1 MPDGYDVLLRDGGI
15 AHVRPAP
22 PADREGL
29 HELVVF
35 LVGDHA
41 YKLKKPDNFA
51 TLHARQEAC
60 RREVELN
67 RRLAPDVYE
76 GVASVLGP
84 DGTVC
89 EYLVVMRRMPEERRL
104 ATLVRAGKPVEEH
117 VRAVARQLA
126 ELHTK
131 ARRGSQ
137 IDQECGIRSRW
148 TAAVERVRGI
158 AGATIEPAMLDEIE
172 RLVLRFLDGRSSLF
186 EARTAE
192 GRIVEGHGDLVA
204 EDIFCLDDGPRILSC
219 LDYDERLRFLDGLD
233 DSAFLAMDLEWLGA
247 PRLAD
252 LFLRW
257 YVEFSGDQAPTAL
270 WHHYVAYRAFVRAE
284 NACVRHSQG
293 DVDAA
298 WEARRLAELALRH
311 LHAATVTLVL
321 VGGPVAS
328 GKTTLARALAD
339 RLGFTL
345 LRSSDVPPES
355 EVYAELVSRAER
367 LLGQGESVVL
377 DASWADEQYRAMATQ
392 AADRTSSN
400 RVSLLCTVMPQL
412 AATRL
417 ATRET
422 PSSAPAMSPWPDAIE
437 IDTGIPLEQALMR
450 ALSAVHPPELNM
462 RWRFQR
468 PQMEPD

>member
-1 MPDGYDVLLRDGGI
+1 M
-15 AHVRPAP
+15 
-22 PADREGL
+22 
-29 HELVVF
+29 VF
-35 LVGDHA
+35 LLGEHA
-41 YKLKKPDNFA
+41 YKLKKPDNFS
-51 TLHARQEAC
+51 TLHAREEAC

-67 RRLAPDVYE
+67 RRLSPDVYE

-104 ATLVRAGKPVEEH
+104 ATLVRAGKPVEEQ

-126 ELHTK
+126 ELHAK
-131 ARRGSQ
+131 ARPQ
-137 IDQECGIRSRW
+137 IDQEGGVRSRW
-148 TAAVERVRGI
+148 TAAVERVRGLPC
-158 AGATIEPAMLDEIE
+158 ATIEPAVLDEIE
-172 RLVLRFLDGRSSLF
+172 HLVLRFLDGRRSLF

-192 GRIVEGHGDLVA
+192 DRIVEGHGDLVA
-204 EDIFCLDDGPRILSC
+204 EDIFCLDDGPRILDC
-219 LDYDERLRFLDGLD
+219 LDCDERLRFLDGLD
-233 DSAFLAMDLEWLGA
+233 DAAFLAMDLEWLGA

-284 NACVRHSQG
+284 SACVRHSRG

-298 WEARRLAELALRH
+298 WEVRRLAELALRH
-311 LHAATVTLVL
+311 LHAAAVTLVL
-321 VGGPVAS
+321 VGGPPAS
-328 GKTTLARALAD
+328 GKTTLAGALAD

-345 LRSSDVPPES
+345 LRSSDVPPGS
-355 EVYAELVSRAER
+355 EVYPELVSRAER
-367 LLGQGESVVL
+367 LLGQGESVIL
-377 DASWADEQYRAMATQ
+377 DASWADEQYRAMAAQ

-400 RVSLLCTVMPQL
+400 QVSLLCTIMPQL

-422 PSSAPAMSPWPDAIE
+422 LPSAGALSPWPDAIE
-437 IDTGIPLEQALMR
+437 IDTGIPLEQALTR
-450 ALSAVHPPELNM
+450 ALGAVHPPELNM